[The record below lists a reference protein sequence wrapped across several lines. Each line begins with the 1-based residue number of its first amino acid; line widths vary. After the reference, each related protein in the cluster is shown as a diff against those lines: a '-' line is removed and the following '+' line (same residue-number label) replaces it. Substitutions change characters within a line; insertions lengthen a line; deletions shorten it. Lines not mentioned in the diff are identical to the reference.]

1 MTMMGGAELFSRL
14 SERWALEPSVARSTM
29 MGFPCL
35 RVGGRFFASIDRD
48 GRHLVVKLPA
58 ARVAAAIS
66 AGEGS
71 VFAPN
76 GRVFREWLA
85 VPLEHAG
92 RWESYL
98 QASYAFARGDL
109 K

>member
-1 MTMMGGAELFSRL
+1 MATTGGAELFSRL
-14 SERWALEPSVARSTM
+14 AERWAGEPGVARSTM

-35 RVGGRFFASIDRD
+35 RVKGRFFASIDRD

-58 ARVAAAIS
+58 ARVAAAIA

-85 VPLEHAG
+85 VPVELAR

-98 QASYAFARGDL
+98 QASYAFARGDGA
-109 K
+109 

>member
-1 MTMMGGAELFSRL
+1 MTTTDGAELFSRL
-14 SERWALEPSVARSTM
+14 TERWALEPGVARSTM

-35 RVGGRFFASIDRD
+35 RAKGRFFASIDRD
-48 GRHLVVKLPA
+48 GRHLVIKLPA
-58 ARVAAAIS
+58 ARVAAAIA

-98 QASYAFARGDL
+98 QASYAFVQGDP
-109 K
+109 